1 MYEQSILSASSELLR
16 VSNNAQEN
24 TRYTCTRIVNE
35 LLSQTTDSALEL
47 IILHFSSEFIVADVS
62 EYFVSAFPT
71 TQIIGCTSAG
81 EFDGNGYQTTSLV
94 AIAFEQSAFACSTI
108 LLSDLSTL
116 DFDTAYNT
124 ARQLRQDLLRKD
136 HFEQEQLMF
145 LSFIDGLNMIEENF
159 LHTFAAVF
167 GNVPHFGG
175 SAGDDLKLKATFVV
189 HNKQTLQN
197 AAVIALIGSRRPFK
211 IFSNDHIK
219 TPVSQLVV
227 TQANPET
234 RTVYE
239 LNGEP
244 AAEYY
249 AKLLGIKGGQLTPK
263 IFSVFP
269 LAVLVDKRYFIR
281 SIQKV
286 NLDDSSITFYCAV
299 DLGMILTFVQMGDCI
314 ESLNNK
320 LIELEDDCGQADFVY
335 GCDCFLRRLEIQQRE
350 RKEDIAKIHKK
361 YNIVG
366 FNAYGEHINSIHL
379 NQTFT
384 GIYFGTSNA

>member
-1 MYEQSILSASSELLR
+1 VYEQSILSASSELLN
-16 VSNNAQEN
+16 VSDSRYDN
-24 TRYTCTRIVNE
+24 TSKTCQTVIAKLREQANEASIE
-35 LLSQTTDSALEL
+35 LL
-47 IILHFSSEFIVADVS
+47 ILHFSSEFDVPS
-62 EYFVSAFPT
+62 VNAHFLNAFPN

-94 AIAFEQSAFACSTI
+94 AIAFQKSTFACSTI

-124 ARQLRQDLLRKD
+124 ARQLRQDLLRKEK
-136 HFEQEQLMF
+136 FEQYQLMF
-145 LSFIDGLNMIEENF
+145 LSFIDGLNMAEENF
-159 LHTFAAVF
+159 LHTFASVF
-167 GNVPHFGG
+167 GSVPHFGG
-175 SAGDDLKLKATFVV
+175 SAGDDLKLQATFVV
-189 HNKQTLQN
+189 HNNQTLQN

-219 TPVSQLVV
+219 TPVSQIVV

-244 AAEYY
+244 AATYY
-249 AKLLGIKGGQLTPK
+249 AKLLGIEEAQLTPEV
-263 IFSVFP
+263 FSVFP

-286 NLDDSSITFYCAV
+286 NVEDSSITFYCAV

-314 ESLNNK
+314 DSLDNK
-320 LIELEDDCGQADFVY
+320 LAELENECGQSDFVY
-335 GCDCFLRRLEIQQRE
+335 GCDCFLRRLEIEQRD
-350 RKEDIAKIHKK
+350 KNKDIAKIHSR

-384 GIYFGTSNA
+384 GIYFGVEHV